1 MFYWYHINGFSKN
14 EKFEGV
20 LCLFLHIS
28 MPVSLEKWMDRW
40 LASILQI
47 LFNFIVLHIL
57 LVLKYPLI
65 DFECLIPCNRN
76 VKGYVKRIKL

>member
-1 MFYWYHINGFSKN
+1 
-14 EKFEGV
+14 
-20 LCLFLHIS
+20 

-40 LASILQI
+40 LARHITNLD
-47 LFNFIVLHIL
+47 NFIVLHIL

-65 DFECLIPCNRN
+65 DYECLIPCNRN